1 MSEKVPSC
9 NVVEACLTLGW
20 AQRGHAGKVG
30 WGVAPGLC
38 SWTYPGKASSPSHS
52 EKALGSGK
60 KALTL
65 TLPLDPTQHFQRVI
79 TTGLTNRLEA
89 RRMTPEGAPRG
100 KAGCV
105 RLKIPCY

>member
-1 MSEKVPSC
+1 MP
-9 NVVEACLTLGW
+9 GRW
-20 AQRGHAGKVG
+20 AGEWLRVC
-30 WGVAPGLC
+30 APGPI
-38 SWTYPGKASSPSHS
+38 PGRSPRHLT